1 MRPSNHV
8 GLCPERFLVRRRV
21 SYSNRAAFLDLAFF
35 LLDLVLF
42 HAHQILMTASPD
54 KLFAYLDELGISHHT
69 VEHEATFT
77 VEEGRDLKAAL
88 PGAHTKNL
96 FMKDKD
102 GTIVLISA
110 HADNQLKLNQLHKV
124 IGTRRLSFANAEL
137 MEEVL
142 GVVPGSVTG
151 FALMNDTGGRVRFI
165 LDAEITKFDAVNFH
179 PLVNTATT
187 RVSLD
192 DFEAFVAAT
201 GHELSLIHI

>member
-1 MRPSNHV
+1 
-8 GLCPERFLVRRRV
+8 
-21 SYSNRAAFLDLAFF
+21 
-35 LLDLVLF
+35 
-42 HAHQILMTASPD
+42 MTASPD
-54 KLFAYLDELGISHHT
+54 RLFAYLGELSIPHVT

-77 VEEGRDLKAAL
+77 VEAGRGLKATL
-88 PGAHTKNL
+88 PGGHTKNL

-110 HADNQLKLNQLHKV
+110 HADNQLKLNQLHKL
-124 IGTRRLSFANAEL
+124 IGTRRLSFASAEL

-165 LDAEITKFDAVNFH
+165 LDAALEAFEEVNFH

-187 RVSLD
+187 RVSLI
-192 DFEAFVAAT
+192 DFKRFVAAT
-201 GHELSLIHI
+201 GHELTVVDFSTLL